1 METNS
6 NFDRFIT
13 VYAAQLQHEFDTNPE
28 YALVSRQTSAHDLAV
43 KMAEGLIKGSASK
56 DGRAI
61 KSTCKA
67 LGIKYTYK
75 SIVEYLKG

>member
-6 NFDRFIT
+6 NFDRFIA
-13 VYAAQLQHEFDTNPE
+13 VYTAQLQHEFDTNPE

-43 KMAEGLIKGSASK
+43 RMTESLMKGSASK

-61 KSTCKA
+61 KSTCNA

-75 SIVEYLKG
+75 AIVEYLKG

>member
-1 METNS
+1 METSS

-28 YALVSRQTSAHDLAV
+28 YARIAKQISAHDLAV
-43 KMAEGLIKGSASK
+43 KMTEGLMKGSASK

-75 SIVEYLKG
+75 AIADYLKG

>member
-28 YALVSRQTSAHDLAV
+28 YARVAKQISAHDLAV
-43 KMAEGLIKGSASK
+43 RMAEGLMNGSASK
-56 DGRAI
+56 SGHAI
-61 KSTCKA
+61 KATCNA

-75 SIVEYLKG
+75 AIAEYLKG

>member
-1 METNS
+1 METSS
-6 NFDRFIT
+6 NFDQFIT
-13 VYAAQLQHEFDTNPE
+13 IYTARLQHEFDTNPK
-28 YALVSRQTSAHDLAV
+28 YALVSKQISAHDLAA
-43 KMAEGLIKGSASK
+43 KMTEGLLKGSASK

-75 SIVEYLKG
+75 AIAEYLKG

>member
-1 METNS
+1 METRS
-6 NFDRFIT
+6 NLDRFVT
-13 VYAAQLQHEFDTNPE
+13 VYTAQLQHEFDTNLE
-28 YALVSRQTSAHDLAV
+28 YALVSKQTSAHDLAV
-43 KMAEGLIKGSASK
+43 RMAEGLMKGSASK

-75 SIVEYLKG
+75 AIAEYLKG